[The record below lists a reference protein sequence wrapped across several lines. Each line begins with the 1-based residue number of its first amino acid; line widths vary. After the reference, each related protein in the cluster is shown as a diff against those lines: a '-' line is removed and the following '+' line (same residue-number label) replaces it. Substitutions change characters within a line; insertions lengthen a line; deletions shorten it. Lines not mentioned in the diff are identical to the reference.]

1 MNASLVPLT
10 WLSITGPQSSLQGF
24 LTFLQIS
31 HVPASRSRSQLRSE
45 LERKHTSLRSPSYPR
60 LSARVQARG
69 LGVMLEIKQA
79 SQEQHP
85 LLLPLPPG
93 KVRRAPPA
101 LLSLSADCPPVP
113 QATRPL
119 LTGGGLRA
127 LFSSLP
133 PSSGFFLSPSHLF
146 TPRSTTA
153 TPHLQLNLSFHFPP
167 LHSPPVNC
175 AFFAQLSPGNQLRGG
190 GAPFESLRPTHSYHM
205 CTVIGGSQHP
215 PPPGGGAAAG
225 RWPEVRRWG
234 RLES

>member
-1 MNASLVPLT
+1 MFQPAGVGVSLDLNWRENILPSDLHPT
-10 WLSITGPQSSLQGF
+10 QG
-24 LTFLQIS
+24 
-31 HVPASRSRSQLRSE
+31 SQ
-45 LERKHTSLRSPSYPR
+45 H
-60 LSARVQARG
+60 RVQARG

-79 SQEQHP
+79 SQEQHLP

-133 PSSGFFLSPSHLF
+133 PSSGFFLSPSHLS

-167 LHSPPVNC
+167 PRLTSRELCFLRTTQSRESAPRGRGSFRISPAHPLLPHVHSDWWIP
-175 AFFAQLSPGNQLRGG
+175 ASP
-190 GAPFESLRPTHSYHM
+190 A
-205 CTVIGGSQHP
+205 
-215 PPPGGGAAAG
+215 PGGGAEAG